1 MCRRGTGR
9 QGLIDRGAG
18 AMALLEVN
26 DLRKSYPTGETALR
40 DVDIVIEKREIV
52 ALLGLSGS
60 GKSTLL
66 RCINRLVEPDSGRV
80 VLDGVEITALGKH
93 DLRRARVQ
101 MGMIFQEFNLVDRS
115 SVLENVLS
123 GTLGVT
129 SLWRAVTRAF
139 RAEDIRRAIELCSR
153 AGIADHIR
161 KRADQLSGGQRQR
174 VGIARALMQHPK
186 LLLVDEP
193 TSSLDPK
200 IGGEVMELICDIA
213 EEHHIP
219 VLFSVHDVALA
230 RTYSQRIVGLRH
242 GEKIFDEKTSALDDR
257 SVERIYSFETDSAG
271 ASAAQ

>member
-1 MCRRGTGR
+1 
-9 QGLIDRGAG
+9 
-18 AMALLEVN
+18 MALLEVN

-66 RCINRLVEPDSGRV
+66 RCINRLVDPDSGRV

-101 MGMIFQEFNLVDRS
+101 MGMIFQEFNLVDRL

-153 AGIADHIR
+153 TGIADHIR

-200 IGGEVMELICDIA
+200 IGAEVMELICEIA
-213 EEHHIP
+213 EEHDIP

-230 RTYSQRIVGLRH
+230 RTYSQRIIGLRH
-242 GEKIFDEKTSALDDR
+242 GEKIFDEQTSALDDR
-257 SVERIYSFETDSAG
+257 SVERIYSFETDGAG

>member
-1 MCRRGTGR
+1 
-9 QGLIDRGAG
+9 
-18 AMALLEVN
+18 MALLEIE
-26 DLRKSYPTGETALR
+26 DLKKHYPTGEKALR
-40 DVDIVIEKREIV
+40 GVDIVVEKREIV

-66 RCINRLVEPDSGRV
+66 RCINRLVAPDSGRV
-80 VLDGVEITALGKH
+80 VLDGVEITGLGKH
-93 DLRRARVQ
+93 DLRRARAH
-101 MGMIFQEFNLVDRS
+101 MGMIFQEFNLVDRL

-129 SLWRAVTRAF
+129 PLWRVVTSAF

-153 AGIADHIR
+153 VGIAEHMR

-174 VGIARALMQHPK
+174 VGIARALMQNPK

-200 IGGEVMELICDIA
+200 IGAEVMELMCEVA
-213 EEHHIP
+213 EEQDIP

-230 RTYSQRIVGLRH
+230 RTYSQRIIGLQH
-242 GEKIFDEKTSALDDR
+242 GRKIFDEKTVALDKQ
-257 SVERIYSFETDSAG
+257 SVERIYSLG
-271 ASAAQ
+271 AADARAYSVS

>member
-1 MCRRGTGR
+1 M
-9 QGLIDRGAG
+9 
-18 AMALLEVN
+18 
-26 DLRKSYPTGETALR
+26 
-40 DVDIVIEKREIV
+40 
-52 ALLGLSGS
+52 
-60 GKSTLL
+60 
-66 RCINRLVEPDSGRV
+66 
-80 VLDGVEITALGKH
+80 
-93 DLRRARVQ
+93 
-101 MGMIFQEFNLVDRS
+101 VDRL

-200 IGGEVMELICDIA
+200 IGGEVMELICEIA

-230 RTYSQRIVGLRH
+230 RTYSQRIVGLQH
-242 GEKIFDEKTSALDDR
+242 GEKIFDEHTSALDDR
-257 SVERIYSFETDSAG
+257 SVERIYSFETDGAG
-271 ASAAQ
+271 ACAAQ